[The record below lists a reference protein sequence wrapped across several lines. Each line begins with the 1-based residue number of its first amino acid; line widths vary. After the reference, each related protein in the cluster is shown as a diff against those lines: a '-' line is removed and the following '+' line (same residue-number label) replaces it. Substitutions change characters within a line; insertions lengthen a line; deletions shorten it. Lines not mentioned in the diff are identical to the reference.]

1 MKMFREE
8 IINTTLHNILTSFNG
23 RNGPLNLDL
32 SFIEKSTALSEK
44 TDFFIPTIKYYNTI
58 VEVM

>member
-44 TDFFIPTIKYYNTI
+44 NGLFHTYNKKI
-58 VEVM
+58 